1 MSQTITQPP
10 KTGNMAQACDLCRLK
25 KRKCDLKTAG
35 AAGEAKKVV
44 SPLPFLVGVLGLT
57 KSRKQMENLE
67 ERLKSLEELIK
78 LSVAA
83 KLSENGPS
91 ERVDVL
97 TPSSLPSTSSSA
109 EPTSYVPDTLLA
121 EVTDNSA
128 QPSPSQTLLQALGP
142 HRLGGITS
150 DFSLSPSREISQLAT
165 DVAQEWSPNP
175 DSQFAMPAPA
185 LATTDEEL
193 RPQTRYDGS
202 KKCSL
207 PPVQGGLFLLQEF
220 LVDFNAALPLFDP
233 AVITKLFQDC
243 YHGRANGKPIEWVAL
258 KVVLGIAHRLRA
270 MSPLGV
276 PQDTEN
282 AEIYLQESLDTVPD
296 LLVLRPSLL
305 LAQCFLGLA
314 VVISTS
320 SRPYPAQMFVSL
332 ALRVVQDLR
341 VNDPQA
347 ILPINTVDRVQQERV
362 FWIAYFM
369 EVDMNLRAGRLPNLP
384 PRLINVELPG
394 ENEPDAAGEITAADG
409 QFKVNIFRLHV
420 ELALLQAEF
429 GEQLSLLRTAQES
442 DQAGNVK
449 LRSINSRLEEW
460 RRNWIFELDAEDLR
474 TSLHRSDL
482 VHVVVLEST
491 YFSTTYA
498 FWADI
503 LPAPRTRNNAFSAQ
517 GLIEGMS
524 KQKAQILHKD
534 ARRFIDLLRLIPGDD
549 IACNWLSLETIVSAL
564 VVVLAHIIFNPPH
577 ESSVSDFG
585 VSRHMLQILHRLS
598 NISKDDGLVA
608 VQNLCVDLYLRAER
622 VLQGDKP
629 LHR

>member
-1 MSQTITQPP
+1 MTHVTKP
-10 KTGNMAQACDLCRLK
+10 RE
-25 KRKCDLKTAG
+25 KRKK
-35 AAGEAKKVV
+35 
-44 SPLPFLVGVLGLT
+44 
-57 KSRKQMENLE
+57 KQMENLE

-78 LSVAA
+78 MSVAA
-83 KLSENGPS
+83 KISEGSLS

-97 TPSSLPSTSSSA
+97 TPSSLPSTTSPT
-109 EPTSYVPDTLLA
+109 EQTSYVSDTLLSEMA
-121 EVTDNSA
+121 DHSA
-128 QPSPSQTLLQALGP
+128 QPSPSQTLLQAIGSNQL
-142 HRLGGITS
+142 RGITS
-150 DFSLSPSREISQLAT
+150 DFSQSLSREINLLDT
-165 DVAQEWSPNP
+165 EVAQQWSPNS
-175 DSQFAMPAPA
+175 DSSFAMPAPA

-193 RPQTRYDGS
+193 RPQVRYNGA

-220 LVDFNAALPLFDP
+220 LVDFNAAIPLFDP
-233 AVITKLFQDC
+233 AVITSLFQDC
-243 YHGRANGKPIEWVAL
+243 YNGRANGKPIEWVAL

-282 AEIYLQESLDTVPD
+282 AEIYLQESLDTVPE

-341 VNDPQA
+341 VNDPQG
-347 ILPINTVDRVQQERV
+347 IEPINAVDRVQQQRV

-369 EVDMNLRAGRLPNLP
+369 EVDMNLRAGRLPNLT
-384 PRLINVELPG
+384 PRLINIELPRDG
-394 ENEPDAAGEITAADG
+394 EPDAAGEITAANG
-409 QFKVNIFRLHV
+409 EFKVNIFRLHV
-420 ELALLQAEF
+420 ELGLLQAEF
-429 GEQLSLLRTAQES
+429 GEQLSLPHTAPKS
-442 DQAGNVK
+442 DCPSEVE

-460 RRNWIFELDAEDLR
+460 RRNWIFELDAEHLR
-474 TSLHRSDL
+474 AALHRSDL
-482 VHVVVLEST
+482 VHFVVLEST

-498 FWADI
+498 FWAHI

-564 VVVLAHIIFNPPH
+564 VVVLAHIIFNPLD

-608 VQNLCVDLYLRAER
+608 IQNLCVDLYLRAER
-622 VLQGDKP
+622 ALQGDKP
-629 LHR
+629 LRR

>member
-1 MSQTITQPP
+1 M
-10 KTGNMAQACDLCRLK
+10 
-25 KRKCDLKTAG
+25 
-35 AAGEAKKVV
+35 
-44 SPLPFLVGVLGLT
+44 
-57 KSRKQMENLE
+57 
-67 ERLKSLEELIK
+67 
-78 LSVAA
+78 SVAA
-83 KLSENGPS
+83 KMSESGPQ

-97 TPSSLPSTSSSA
+97 TPSSLPSTTSPA
-109 EPTSYVPDTLLA
+109 EQSSYVSDTLLA
-121 EVTDNSA
+121 ELADNTI
-128 QPSPSQTLLQALGP
+128 QPSPGQTLLQALGS
-142 HRLGGITS
+142 HQLRGTTT
-150 DFSLSPSREISQLAT
+150 DFPQSLNREVSQLETDVTQGWSPSS
-165 DVAQEWSPNP
+165 DSP
-175 DSQFAMPAPA
+175 FAMPAPA

-193 RPQTRYDGS
+193 RPQVRYNGS

-233 AVITKLFQDC
+233 AVITSLFQDC
-243 YHGRANGKPIEWVAL
+243 YNGRANGKPIEWVAL

-282 AEIYLQESLDTVPD
+282 AEIYLQESLDTVPE

-305 LAQCFLGLA
+305 LAQCFVGLA

-341 VNDPQA
+341 VNDPERVE
-347 ILPINTVDRVQQERV
+347 PINPAERVQQQRV
-362 FWIAYFM
+362 FWLAYFM
-369 EVDMNLRAGRLPNLP
+369 EVDMSLRAGRLPHLP
-384 PRLINVELPG
+384 PRLINVELPRDG
-394 ENEPDAAGEITAADG
+394 EPDGVGEITAAG
-409 QFKVNIFRLHV
+409 GEFKVNIFRLHV

-429 GEQLSLLRTAQES
+429 GEQLSLPRPAQKS
-442 DQAGNVK
+442 DGAGNVE
-449 LRSINSRLEEW
+449 LRAINSRLEEW
-460 RRNWIFELDAEDLR
+460 RRNWIFELDAEHLR
-474 TSLHRSDL
+474 ASLHRSDL

-491 YFSTTYA
+491 YFSTVYA

-503 LPAPRTRNNAFSAQ
+503 LPAPRTSHNAFSAQ

-549 IACNWLSLETIVSAL
+549 IASNWLSLETIVSAL
-564 VVVLAHIIFNPPH
+564 VVILAHIIFNPLD

-608 VQNLCVDLYLRAER
+608 IQNLCVDLYLRAER
-622 VLQGDKP
+622 ALQGDKA
-629 LHR
+629 LRR